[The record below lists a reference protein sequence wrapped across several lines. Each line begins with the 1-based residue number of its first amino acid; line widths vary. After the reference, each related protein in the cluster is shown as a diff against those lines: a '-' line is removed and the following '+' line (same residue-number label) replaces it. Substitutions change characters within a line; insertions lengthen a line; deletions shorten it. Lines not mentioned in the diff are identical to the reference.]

1 MMSDPSIENELN
13 TDADI
18 SAQITEIL
26 QLQSFNNLPNYDVF
40 SNNLEIYLHVA
51 KPTDCSISKFK
62 AKVSDFAPFNHSS
75 FCIVDGAL
83 KFQPRFPIRRK
94 PIQCECCCISR
105 AFFRHDPTRQHIH
118 VPLRDPCT
126 TVDGPLTCPPTI
138 WQSALLH

>member
-1 MMSDPSIENELN
+1 M
-13 TDADI
+13 
-18 SAQITEIL
+18 
-26 QLQSFNNLPNYDVF
+26 NLTPTLIFPPRSLKYCNYNHLKIYRTTTF
-40 SNNLEIYLHVA
+40 FQTTWKTYLHVA

-94 PIQCECCCISR
+94 PIQYECCCISR
-105 AFFRHDPTRQHIH
+105 AFFRHYPTRQHIH
-118 VPLRDPCT
+118 GPLRDPCT